1 MPLDLELFG
10 QFNRSRGTNT
20 AIIQIP
26 EPLTEK
32 FRNRQPEATASPSP
46 PTSSEGVEAV
56 SDGTAMKEAGGGVE
70 DEEEVLRLKAENSA
84 LNRLLEALF
93 VRPASGPASIQVYT
107 VRKVLA
113 DFSVSD
119 G

>member
-1 MPLDLELFG
+1 MPQALVAKD
-10 QFNRSRGTNT
+10 
-20 AIIQIP
+20 
-26 EPLTEK
+26 
-32 FRNRQPEATASPSP
+32 EA
-46 PTSSEGVEAV
+46 
-56 SDGTAMKEAGGGVE
+56 